1 MKKGFT
7 LAELLI
13 TVVILS
19 VLTAVAI
26 PNFTASIN
34 RANARQA
41 IAHLRAIRSAE
52 KMYAARNQGAY
63 FYCNGGT
70 AVQNAGCL
78 LTNLGVEVATER
90 YSFDVTGSGTTFLA
104 RTVSGG
110 GVPQDCTA
118 ATAICLSDAGV
129 WSGGLVATS
138 YRPDPA
144 TVTG

>member
-1 MKKGFT
+1 MNKGFT

-52 KMYAARNQGAY
+52 KMSAARNQGAY
-63 FYCNGGT
+63 VYCTGRT
-70 AVQNAGCL
+70 AVLNAGCL

-110 GVPQDCTA
+110 IPQDCTA
-118 ATAICLSDAGV
+118 ATAICLSDTGV
-129 WSGGLVATS
+129 WSGGPVATS
-138 YRPDPA
+138 YTPDPA